1 MNYDQIFQ
9 KIDNARHNIIKRV
22 EEIAETYESPI
33 DCPEDLE
40 IVVEECDRVDSELL
54 DWLNVNIECFD
65 EKGNRISDI
74 DAVGLDNCI
83 QKHCPT
89 HYETISVYFFARA
102 SKRPIT

>member
-40 IVVEECDRVDSELL
+40 IVVEEFICQEHNSFYQ
-54 DWLNVNIECFD
+54 C
-65 EKGNRISDI
+65 
-74 DAVGLDNCI
+74 
-83 QKHCPT
+83 
-89 HYETISVYFFARA
+89 
-102 SKRPIT
+102 